1 MATLLHHIFQRM
13 GLPPDEVM
21 AKPPG
26 VRAFMLA
33 SMRVQLE
40 EENNSET
47 DE

>member
-1 MATLLHHIFQRM
+1 M
-13 GLPPDEVM
+13 GIPPDEVM